1 MTEVKTA
8 TLWQIGKPGGGGKEF
23 AQDGGWLAEFTYTVG
38 SDADPI
44 NKPNMPPVL
53 VKAGL
58 KPKLYC
64 TKKLNIRFTL
74 NRDYSQ
80 EQLTFYYDFL
90 GAETDSIFI
99 NGKKL
104 RQIKGAGEGKLKQ
117 NQILLPALNKG
128 ENVLSITTAGGADG
142 AHWIDYLK
150 LESRVTSDKQ
160 GATGMSSKS
169 GAEVATSSTNGDRQ
183 DNIITS
189 SEAGMAAQQAV
200 ATSITTHVPAPGAR
214 TSEPGTGLEDYAYW
228 LQEIAKLQAAKAG
241 QEKKPF
247 RRGRIWA

>member
-23 AQDGGWLAEFTYTVG
+23 AQDGGWQAEFTYTVG

-53 VKAGL
+53 VKSGF
-58 KPKLYC
+58 KPNLHC
-64 TKKLNIRFTL
+64 TKKLNILFTL
-74 NRDYSQ
+74 DRDYS
-80 EQLTFYYDFL
+80 EDQLTFYYDFL

-104 RQIKGAGEGKLKQ
+104 TQIKGAGEGKLKQ
-117 NQILLPALNKG
+117 NQILLPALNQG

-150 LESRVTSDKQ
+150 LESSL
-160 GATGMSSKS
+160 
-169 GAEVATSSTNGDRQ
+169 N
-183 DNIITS
+183 DNVENNVENTITS
-189 SEAGMAAQQAV
+189 SEKGMGAQLAAAS
-200 ATSITTHVPAPGAR
+200 SINAHVPAPGAR
-214 TSEPGTGLEDYAYW
+214 TSSGTGLEDYAYW
-228 LQEIAKLQAAKAG
+228 LQEIAKQQAAKAG

>member
-1 MTEVKTA
+1 MTEVETA

-23 AQDGGWLAEFTYTVG
+23 AQDGGWQAEFTYTVG

-53 VKAGL
+53 VRAGL
-58 KPKLYC
+58 KPKLHC

-74 NRDYSQ
+74 DRDYSE
-80 EQLTFYYDFL
+80 EQLTLFYDFL

-104 RQIKGAGEGKLKQ
+104 KQIKGAGEGKLKQ
-117 NQILLPALNKG
+117 NQIPLPALSQG

-150 LESRVTSDKQ
+150 LESRVT
-160 GATGMSSKS
+160 ANISSVSTVVGGKS
-169 GAEVATSSTNGDRQ
+169 PLK
-183 DNIITS
+183 DNMENMITS
-189 SEAGMAAQQAV
+189 SEKGMAAQV
-200 ATSITTHVPAPGAR
+200 ATASSINAHIRAPQAR
-214 TSEPGTGLEDYAYW
+214 TSSGTGLEDYAYW
-228 LQEIAKLQAAKAG
+228 LHEIAKQQGAKAG